1 MNSYICKLME
11 STRQQKISRLL
22 QKDLGEIFRRET
34 PLMVASNIL
43 LSVTKVY
50 VTKDLSLARVYLSI
64 FNAPDNKEVMK
75 VLETHR
81 KRIRMIL
88 AQNVKNQLRVIPDLA
103 FFNDDSL
110 DYLENIENLLKQS

>member
-1 MNSYICKLME
+1 ME